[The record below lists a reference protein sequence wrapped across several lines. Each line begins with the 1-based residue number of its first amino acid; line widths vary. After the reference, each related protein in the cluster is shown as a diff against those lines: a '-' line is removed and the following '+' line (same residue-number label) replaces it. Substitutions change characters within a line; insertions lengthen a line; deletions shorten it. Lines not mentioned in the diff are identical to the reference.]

1 MFLINLNDFISNLYS
16 TKYIENMIK
25 ILKCTILELNSGP
38 LALQSDAL
46 PVELS
51 MPLKFHFITIKIVAI
66 SKCLSD
72 NQGKF

>member
-25 ILKCTILELNSGP
+25 IFKCPILESNSRS
-38 LALQSDAL
+38 SDPKSDGL

-51 MPLKFHFITIKIVAI
+51 MPLTF
-66 SKCLSD
+66 
-72 NQGKF
+72 